1 MIPKRIVAIGTSA
14 FFGDGDFLH
23 GGYIG
28 RLKVWHESNN
38 PDNYVFNLGITLDKI
53 GETTESLLKR
63 IVPEASIREPNLIL
77 LTSGI
82 NDIRRPESKENP
94 SAVSPEQFEKNIH
107 EMIAKAQFVVKDVM
121 LVSVFPIKE
130 KHDRSNNYLLP
141 EDLTVYAVIVKKVC
155 EEENIPYMDLYN
167 EWLGKNY
174 EQFLS
179 LDGVHINT
187 KGHEMIFEKLKE
199 FLEKMYS

>member
-1 MIPKRIVAIGTSA
+1 
-14 FFGDGDFLH
+14 
-23 GGYIG
+23 
-28 RLKVWHESNN
+28 
-38 PDNYVFNLGITLDKI
+38 
-53 GETTESLLKR
+53 
-63 IVPEASIREPNLIL
+63 
-77 LTSGI
+77 
-82 NDIRRPESKENP
+82 
-94 SAVSPEQFEKNIH
+94 
-107 EMIAKAQFVVKDVM
+107 MIAKAQFLVKDVM